1 MNCDPQIKALSRKL
15 LLARHLVLAARE
27 VTNRRNGGDDA
38 EKEARNR
45 TRYVSPLRRKKKNAE
60 NVLPAIVISNSSLG
74 SEPVTVWQACWLT
87 RRTDTL
93 AGLLRNHIDVIQKL

>member
-45 TRYVSPLRRKKKNAE
+45 TRYVSPLRRKKKMLRMFSLQLSS
-60 NVLPAIVISNSSLG
+60 VTPAWDQVQSQSGKPAGSLG
-74 SEPVTVWQACWLT
+74 EPIPWL
-87 RRTDTL
+87 
-93 AGLLRNHIDVIQKL
+93 GS